1 VSGHFNLTPI
11 INNWHI
17 DELRF
22 ENLAL
27 VAEMSFRPKN
37 TTFHFTHF
45 RKMENIIKW
54 RSDVKALGKLVAL
67 HEGRLGHSSLLE
79 MVSVN
84 FPSELGKRH
93 KFIVV
98 K

>member
-1 VSGHFNLTPI
+1 
-11 INNWHI
+11 
-17 DELRF
+17 
-22 ENLAL
+22 
-27 VAEMSFRPKN
+27 MSFRPKN
-37 TTFHFTHF
+37 TSFHFTHF

-79 MVSVN
+79 MVSDN

-98 K
+98 KYVFFVLFMKLLLLQFL